1 MSSGPDGG
9 SAGADH
15 IPVSADDAAR
25 EADGAGLAGRA
36 APLEVQDLVA
46 GYGGVT
52 ALHDVSVAAGA
63 GAITAV
69 LGANGAGKTTLLRAV
84 SGMIKPRRGRVL
96 LGGTDVAGRGPEQ
109 IVRAGIAHVPEGH
122 GVIPEL
128 TVEENLRIGMM
139 SWPGRLARRRVP
151 GEGRADRGA
160 ALEEEYARFKPL
172 ADRRRKLASTLS
184 GGERQMLVIA
194 RALLARPRVL
204 LLDEPSLGLAPRV
217 MAQVMD
223 LVVRLSRERG
233 LTIVLVEQNARSA
246 LSIADHG
253 VVLNLGRVVA
263 SADASTLAA
272 DVALRHHY
280 LGF

>member
-1 MSSGPDGG
+1 VSSGTN
-9 SAGADH
+9 
-15 IPVSADDAAR
+15 
-25 EADGAGLAGRA
+25 GAGPAAAADSTRA
-36 APLEVQDLVA
+36 AGESASLVVEGLVA

-52 ALHDVSVAAGA
+52 ALDGVTVTADAAG
-63 GAITAV
+63 ITAV

-84 SGMIKPRRGRVL
+84 SGMIKPRRGRIL
-96 LGGTDVAGRGPEQ
+96 LADHDVAGRSPEQ
-109 IVRAGIAHVPEGH
+109 IVRAGIAHVPEGQ

-128 TVEENLRIGMM
+128 TVEENLRVGTM
-139 SWPGRLARRRVP
+139 SWRQGRRAAR
-151 GEGRADRGA
+151 AA
-160 ALEEEYARFKPL
+160 ALEEEYARFRPL

-233 LTIVLVEQNARSA
+233 LTIVLVEQNARAA
-246 LSIADHG
+246 LAIADRG

-263 SADASTLAA
+263 SADAATLAA